1 MKRVIVSVVFLQ
13 ALCGILAQEAKHTLT
28 FVEAVETALSNNES
42 IRQAVLHRRQAE
54 AEIKANRTLRLPQV
68 SLNASYVI
76 LSDDIS
82 IDMTGV
88 RDAITPLYSAL
99 SQYGN
104 FSGVPNPDPNTSG
117 MMPVLPDN
125 ISTEAVRGQLAE
137 GLVKVQGAEWDK
149 LIQKQQFGT
158 VSAGVTWPL
167 FTGGKINA
175 ANNAA
180 RIRLD
185 EAVEM
190 EREKTAALL
199 SELVER
205 YFGLSLAIEAA
216 NVRLDVLKA
225 IEEHLADAQK
235 LFDEGMLARAELL
248 HAQVYH
254 AEAERE
260 YRKAARQ
267 VDLLN
272 KALANTLADSTGISY
287 LPVTP
292 LFYNESVEPAE
303 FFKLQSVQ
311 NNPLLRQV
319 YAKQGLAG
327 QAAKAERSDLM
338 PTVAAFGLYNIA
350 DYDLSPQV
358 SDYVAGITLSWKIFG
373 GTSARHKYKAARLL
387 EDQVEQAKN
396 KAVRDI
402 EMGIEK
408 YHQEL
413 YMAVEQLHELKTA
426 AEFADEYYRVRLN
439 AFSEGLASS
448 TDVTDASL
456 AVAKV
461 RVEQLQAKYN
471 YDLTLARLLELA
483 GIPEYFN
490 TYMNTGVK

>member
-1 MKRVIVSVVFLQ
+1 MKRVILLVVFLQ
-13 ALCGILAQEAKHTLT
+13 ALSGMWSQESQVALT
-28 FVEAVETALSNNES
+28 FDKAVEIALSNNEM
-42 IRQAVLHRRQAE
+42 IKQAVLHRRQAE
-54 AEIKANRTLRLPQV
+54 AEMSANRTLRLPQI

-76 LSDDIS
+76 LSDDIR

-88 RDAITPLYSAL
+88 RDAITPLYGAL

-125 ISTEAVRGQLAE
+125 ISTEAVRGQLAD
-137 GLVKVQGAEWDK
+137 GLVKVQSAEWDK
-149 LIQKQQFGT
+149 LIQKKQFGA

-175 ANNAA
+175 ANHAA
-180 RIRLD
+180 KIRLD
-185 EAVEM
+185 EAVEI
-190 EREKTAALL
+190 EREKTAVLL
-199 SELVER
+199 AELVER
-205 YFGLSLAIEAA
+205 YFGLSLAMEAA
-216 NVRLDVLKA
+216 NVRLDVLTA
-225 IEEHLADAQK
+225 MEEHLADAHK
-235 LFDEGMLARAELL
+235 LFDEGMLAKAELL
-248 HAQVYH
+248 HAMVYH
-254 AEAERE
+254 AEADRE
-260 YRKAARQ
+260 YKKAVRQ
-267 VDLLN
+267 VELLN
-272 KALANTLADSTGISY
+272 KALANTLADSTGRSY
-287 LPVTP
+287 LPVTA
-292 LFYNESVEPAE
+292 LFYNESIEPAE
-303 FFKLQSVQ
+303 YFKLQSIN

-327 QAAKAERSDLM
+327 QAAKAERSDLL

-413 YMAVEQLHELKTA
+413 YMAVEQLHELTSA
-426 AEFADEYYRVRLN
+426 AAFADEYYRVRLN

-461 RVEQLQAKYN
+461 KVEQLQAKYN

-490 TYMNTGVK
+490 TYMNSGVK

>member
-1 MKRVIVSVVFLQ
+1 MKRVILLVVFLQ
-13 ALCGILAQEAKHTLT
+13 ALSGMWSQESQVALT
-28 FVEAVETALSNNES
+28 FDKAVEIALSNNEM
-42 IRQAVLHRRQAE
+42 IKQAVLHRRQAE
-54 AEIKANRTLRLPQV
+54 AEMSANRTLRLPQI

-76 LSDDIS
+76 LSDDIR

-88 RDAITPLYSAL
+88 RDAITPLYGAL

-125 ISTEAVRGQLAE
+125 ISTEAVRGQLAD
-137 GLVKVQGAEWDK
+137 GLVKVQSAEWDK
-149 LIQKQQFGT
+149 LIQKKQFGA

-175 ANNAA
+175 ANHAA
-180 RIRLD
+180 KIRLD
-185 EAVEM
+185 EAVEI
-190 EREKTAALL
+190 EREKTAVLL
-199 SELVER
+199 AELVER
-205 YFGLSLAIEAA
+205 YFGLSLAMEAA
-216 NVRLDVLKA
+216 NVRLDVLTA
-225 IEEHLADAQK
+225 MEEHLADAHK
-235 LFDEGMLARAELL
+235 LFDEGMLAKAELL
-248 HAQVYH
+248 HAMVYH
-254 AEAERE
+254 AEADRE
-260 YRKAARQ
+260 YKKAVRQ
-267 VDLLN
+267 VELLN
-272 KALANTLADSTGISY
+272 KALANTLADSTGRSY
-287 LPVTP
+287 LPVTA
-292 LFYNESVEPAE
+292 LFYNESIEPAE
-303 FFKLQSVQ
+303 YFKLQSIN

-327 QAAKAERSDLM
+327 QAAKAERSDLL

-358 SDYVAGITLSWKIFG
+358 SDYMAGLTLSWKIFG
-373 GTSARHKYKAARLL
+373 GTSARHKYKAARLV
-387 EDQVEQAKN
+387 EAQVEQAKN